1 MRRAAIAAFASMF
14 LARMFGARPA
24 SAQELDVKADE
35 VDVDVKMRE
44 LELRGN
50 VQAQVP
56 PFFFLSADR
65 LHLTRSGRGV
75 EVDGNGKLRF
85 CPCLG
90 TPLAIR
96 FSGGTA
102 APPGDLVIKSPVL
115 EVFGV
120 PVFWLPWF
128 WLRSPIRPGVLPPD
142 IAYRAS
148 DGFFFGGGFH
158 FPWTQGDAEHGI
170 DIRGGGYVQGG
181 FDTQATIATE
191 SSTTRVR
198 FDRLASSKLGDNGL
212 LVDARGTIEGSRA
225 QLAWDFDLVRGQR
238 GVYATTDVDVAA
250 RAWDRAAA
258 EASIRSGPV
267 TFALGARAIG
277 RRGSDD
283 FAPEA
288 AGPLA
293 TLRAAGDLGSAAT
306 YDMTG
311 DGAVWKTGDASV
323 GFARWD
329 GGSEVATHAGPI
341 GARAS
346 IRTSGAAVSWRTT
359 RAASIDAGATAR
371 MTFSLPLA
379 RGFGSGADPVRHR
392 IEPRID
398 IAASAVRADGVLGV
412 LTGRGATPIA
422 GEALLPSAGIETAI
436 GRWGAGDGLEA
447 GAYGGAAVT
456 RDRAQALLR
465 YRVSATSRM
474 AGLVVEGGH
483 VVQAGHAMS
492 ARIRLGRTDGIALF
506 GHVSGREGVD
516 PVVARAVTDSAA
528 ESPVGFLA
536 FSGWSTGGRVRI
548 PLFKVFALSGGA
560 DGDLT
565 RPDLLAAIG
574 GIELFDGC
582 GCFVLRVM
590 GAHRLGRE
598 GIDVWATL
606 DVAPRRPR

>member
-1 MRRAAIAAFASMF
+1 LRAALAALASLF
-14 LARMFGARPA
+14 VARIA

-44 LELRGN
+44 LELRGH
-50 VQAQVP
+50 VMAQVP

-115 EVFGV
+115 EVFGL

-128 WLRSPIRPGVLPPD
+128 WVRSPIRPGILPPD

-158 FPWTQGDAEHGI
+158 LPWTQGDAEHGI

-198 FDRLASSKLGDNGL
+198 FDHLASSKLGENGL
-212 LVDARGTIEGSRA
+212 TIDARGAIEGSNA
-225 QLAWDFDLVRGQR
+225 QLAWDADLVRGQR
-238 GVYATTDVDVAA
+238 GLYATTDLESAA
-250 RAWDRAAA
+250 RAYDRAGA
-258 EASIRSGPV
+258 EAAMRSGPF
-267 TFALGARAIG
+267 TFALGTRAIG
-277 RRGSDD
+277 HRGAED

-288 AGPLA
+288 VGPVA
-293 TLRAAGDLGSAAT
+293 TVRAAGDLGGSAA
-306 YDMTG
+306 YDATA
-311 DGAVWKTGDASV
+311 DGAVWKAGDASV

-329 GGSEVATHAGPI
+329 AGSEVATHAGPI

-346 IRTSGAAVSWRTT
+346 VRSSGAAASWREL
-359 RAASIDAGATAR
+359 RGVDAGGTAR
-371 MTFSLPLA
+371 ATFSLPLA
-379 RGFGSGADPVRHR
+379 RGFGTSADPVRQR

-398 IAASAVRADGVLGV
+398 IAASAVRADGVLSV

-422 GEALLPSAGIETAI
+422 GEVLLPSAGIETAL

-447 GAYGGAAVT
+447 GVYGGGAVK

-465 YRVSATSRM
+465 YRMSANSKI
-474 AGLVVEGGH
+474 AGVVLEGGH
-483 VVQAGHAMS
+483 VADEGHAFS
-492 ARIRLGRTDGIALF
+492 ARLRLGRTDGFALF

-516 PVVARAVTDSAA
+516 PVVARAIVDSAA
-528 ESPVGFLA
+528 ESSVGFLA
-536 FSGWSTGGRVRI
+536 QKGWSTGGRVRI
-548 PLFKVFALSGGA
+548 PLFKVLALSGGA
-560 DGDLT
+560 DADLG
-565 RPDLLAAIG
+565 RLDLLAAIG

-598 GIDVWATL
+598 GVDVWATL